1 MEQYFGP
8 ILAILTGWK
17 IIVFYSSG
25 KLKAL
30 VIKIISYFDR
40 NYNLLFNAEKCIK
53 TTYFGNKIPYNV
65 ILHHYRAD
73 SVFRCLGN
81 DWYIILK

>member
-1 MEQYFGP
+1 MEQYFG
-8 ILAILTGWK
+8 LMLGILTGWE
-17 IIVFYSSG
+17 IAVFYISG

-40 NYNLLFNAEKCIK
+40 NYNLLFNAEKCTK
-53 TTYFGNKIPYNV
+53 TTYFGNRVAYNAT
-65 ILHHYRAD
+65 LYHRGGD
-73 SVFRCLGN
+73 VFRCLGN